1 MKIAVFLPNWIGDTV
16 MATPALRGL
25 RTLAGGGQLVG
36 VMRPY
41 VSEVLEGLDLFDQQ
55 VLFSP
60 KSKHSELKT
69 GRAIAHLK
77 SLDVD
82 MTVNL
87 TGSLRTAWMAWRSGA
102 RRRVGA
108 ARDLGRMLL
117 TDVVEHSKQHMLAVS
132 QVDRFIEIAAAAGC
146 RDLTPQLVL
155 ATTPADEEAADAVW
169 NRLGLPAGDNV
180 VVFNG
185 GSAGGSAKHWPVT
198 HFAALAQQVVSKLG
212 MSVLVNCGPSERD
225 SARDIVRLAGSPHVT
240 SLADFELPIGLSKA
254 VIRRS
259 RLLVT
264 TDSGPRFFGVA
275 FNRPVVAL
283 FGSTPPEMT
292 ATQSPLETQ
301 LALGLDCQPCM
312 KRTCPLGHHQCMTNL
327 TADRV
332 MSDIERALE
341 NERRSASA
349 A

>member
-1 MKIAVFLPNWIGDTV
+1 MNIAVFLPNWIGDTV

-25 RTLAGGGQLVG
+25 RELAGEGQLVG

-41 VSEVLEGLDLFDQQ
+41 VSEVLEGLDWFDHR
-55 VLFSP
+55 VLFQP
-60 KSKHSELKT
+60 KSKRPELKT
-69 GRAIAHLK
+69 GRAIAHLR

-82 MTVNL
+82 LAVNL

-108 ARDLGRMLL
+108 VRDVLGRLLL
-117 TDVVEHSKQHMLAVS
+117 TDVVESPKAHMLTVP
-132 QVDRFIEIAAAAGC
+132 QVDRFIEIAVAAGC
-146 RDLTPQLVL
+146 RDMTPDLTL
-155 ATTPADEEAADAVW
+155 ASSPGDEEEADADW
-169 NRLGLPAGDNV
+169 RQLGLPAGDNV
-180 VVFNG
+180 VVLNG
-185 GSAGGSAKHWPVT
+185 GSGTGSARHWPVT
-198 HFAALAQQVVSKLG
+198 HFAALAHQIVTKLG
-212 MSVLVNCGPSERD
+212 MSVLVNCGPAERD
-225 SARDIVRLAGSPHVT
+225 AARDIVKLSASPHVK

-275 FNRPVVAL
+275 FGRPVVAL

-292 ATQSPLETQ
+292 ATHSPLETRIS
-301 LALGLDCQPCM
+301 LGLDCQPCM
-312 KRTCPLGHHQCMTNL
+312 KRVCPLGHHQCMTNL

-332 MSDIERALE
+332 MGAIERLLCDG
-341 NERRSASA
+341 RSSLVA
-349 A
+349 